1 MSRWWCPR
9 MVRCLVR
16 CRRPA
21 GGGGARAARGAGPPP
36 VRRADARDSRSGEH
50 PRRAPHPG
58 RLMPFTDLRG
68 WITRLEKE
76 GELRRITAQV
86 DWDRELGAITRRV
99 LEKKGPA
106 LLFENIK
113 GYTTGRCTRLFTSR
127 P

>member
-1 MSRWWCPR
+1 MPKR
-9 MVRCLVR
+9 LEF
-16 CRRPA
+16 RR
-21 GGGGARAARGAGPPP
+21 
-36 VRRADARDSRSGEH
+36 VLFRSVIH

-58 RLMPFTDLRG
+58 RLMAFTDLRG

-86 DWDRELGAITRRV
+86 DWDRELGAITRRA

-113 GYTTGRCTRLFTSR
+113 GYTTVRCTRLFTTGLGSR
-127 P
+127 ARRGAAPGRWK